1 MKSKIVLIGYRS
13 TGKSTVA
20 KLLSRRLRVPMIDTD
35 EAIEERCGKS
45 IARIFSEDGEP
56 RFRDLEA
63 EIVAEL
69 LEKPEPLI
77 VSTGGG
83 APLREETRLVM
94 KSRSVVFWLAAS
106 VETIA
111 RRMTGD
117 ETTESRRPSLT
128 VAKSP
133 VDEIASVLAARE
145 PLYRETSTFIVDT
158 ENQSIQEV
166 VDEIYKLSQADFV
179 CS

>member
-1 MKSKIVLIGYRS
+1 MTSKITLIGYRA
-13 TGKSTVA
+13 TGKTTVA
-20 KLLSRRLRVPMIDTD
+20 RRLSELMRVPTVDTD
-35 EAIEERCGKS
+35 VAIEERAGKS

-63 EIVAEL
+63 AVVAEYL
-69 LEKPEPLI
+69 IVPEPLI

-94 KSRSVVFWLAAS
+94 KSRSVVFWLTAS

-111 RRMTGD
+111 RRMTRD
-117 ETTESRRPSLT
+117 ETTASRRPSLT
-128 VAKSP
+128 EAKSP
-133 VDEIASVLAARE
+133 IEEISSVLAARE
-145 PLYRETSTFIVDT
+145 PFYRAAATFVVDT
-158 ENQSIQEV
+158 ENKSIQDV
-166 VDEIYKLSQADFV
+166 VDEVYKLSQSDFA

>member
-1 MKSKIVLIGYRS
+1 MKSKIALIGYRA

-20 KLLSRRLRVPMIDTD
+20 RLLSERLRVPSIDTD
-35 EAIEERCGKS
+35 AAIEERSGKS

-63 EIVAEL
+63 AVVAEL
-69 LEKPEPLI
+69 LESPEPLI

-94 KSRSVVFWLAAS
+94 KARSVVFWLTAS

-117 ETTESRRPSLT
+117 ADTASRRPTLT
-128 VAKSP
+128 DAKSP
-133 VDEIASVLAARE
+133 VEEIASVLSARE
-145 PLYRETSTFIVDT
+145 PLYLDAATFVVDT
-158 ENQSIQEV
+158 ENKSVQEV
-166 VDEIYKLSQADFV
+166 VDEIYKLSQTEFA